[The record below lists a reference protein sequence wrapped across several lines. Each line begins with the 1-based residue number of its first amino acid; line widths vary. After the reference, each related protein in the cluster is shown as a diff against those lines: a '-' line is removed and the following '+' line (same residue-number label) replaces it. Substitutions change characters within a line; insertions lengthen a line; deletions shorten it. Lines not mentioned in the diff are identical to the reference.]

1 MTKKIIS
8 SLLTALL
15 IMGAIPIGVSG
26 EWRQNSDSSW
36 SWMENGY
43 YKYYDGWEQING
55 KWYYFKIGKMQTG
68 WIKYCNTDWY
78 YLGNDGAMQTGWI
91 KDGGIS
97 YYLKDNGE
105 LAKDTVID
113 GSYFNSSGIVQ
124 PKEKQKVLVDD
135 KYVKITYLGV
145 DKVGELYDK
154 AIIEIENKSAEDIR
168 LTIDN
173 ITVDGYEI
181 PYVIFG
187 TTIISRDK
195 LIKSIDCD
203 KAFVRTNFENMNGEF
218 VIKLQEDYK
227 TLKTENFSIK
237 F

>member
-1 MTKKIIS
+1 MRKS
-8 SLLTALL
+8 
-15 IMGAIPIGVSG
+15 
-26 EWRQNSDSSW
+26 
-36 SWMENGY
+36 
-43 YKYYDGWEQING
+43 
-55 KWYYFKIGKMQTG
+55 
-68 WIKYCNTDWY
+68 
-78 YLGNDGAMQTGWI
+78 
-91 KDGGIS
+91 
-97 YYLKDNGE
+97 
-105 LAKDTVID
+105 
-113 GSYFNSSGIVQ
+113 
-124 PKEKQKVLVDD
+124 KEKQKIWVDD

-145 DKVGELYDK
+145 DKVGDLVGDLYDK

-187 TTIISRDK
+187 TTIISGEK

-203 KAFVRTNFENMNGEF
+203 KSFVKTNFENMNGEF